1 MNCYSFI
8 TKFLHRQKIESGE
21 DFFDNEMS
29 PSESETVNS
38 LKKLLEQKNREV
50 KSKEEIITLLER
62 DLEKKEVLI
71 NYLQNEIDKFRQVVK
86 PLTRKIISKQI
97 SLVDDN
103 GSGEDV
109 KVQPS
114 VEQRTKRQAI
124 SAEPLGKEQ
133 KDLHITKFPKSSR

>member
-8 TKFLHRQKIESGE
+8 TKFLHRKKIESGE
-21 DFFDNEMS
+21 DFFDSEMS

-38 LKKLLEQKNREV
+38 LKKLLEQKNQEV
-50 KSKEEIITLLER
+50 KSKDEIISLLER
-62 DLEKKEVLI
+62 DLEKKDVLI

-103 GSGEDV
+103 GNAEDT

-114 VEQRTKRQAI
+114 EQRTKRQAI
-124 SAEPLGKEQ
+124 SAEPLGKEP
-133 KDLHITKFPKSSR
+133 KDLHLTKFNKSSW